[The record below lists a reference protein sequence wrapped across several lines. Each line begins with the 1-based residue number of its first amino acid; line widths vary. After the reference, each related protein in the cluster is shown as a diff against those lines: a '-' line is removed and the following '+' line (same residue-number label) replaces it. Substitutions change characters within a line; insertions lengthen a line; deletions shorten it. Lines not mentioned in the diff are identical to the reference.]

1 MSLGELTRWP
11 DNDTVVLRDTPG
23 IHHVSAIASD
33 PQQNADFYTNVLGFR
48 FVRRTVNFED
58 QFNYHLYYGDDRG
71 SPGSVLTFFAY
82 PREVDGRAGTPSI
95 SSLAL
100 SIPDDAVGYWTDRL
114 RGYGVDMD
122 DPITRFDGETVV
134 PFRDPDGT
142 ALELVT
148 GPSPGCPL
156 ETGTVPTGRA
166 IQGIRG
172 VSLRSQ
178 SPYVTASLLD
188 TFGFDLVDEEPD
200 TARYRLA
207 DGRQSTVDVL
217 TDDAPYGREGAGS
230 IHHVAF
236 GVADEAELH
245 EWRALLLDREFDVS
259 RVKDRQ
265 FMHSLY
271 VRDPGGILFELA
283 TERAGVRVDGVS
295 EPGSVL
301 TLPPWLETD
310 REMIESQLPPLAA
323 ETTDDTEDTDDE
335 R

>member
-1 MSLGELTRWP
+1 MLS
-11 DNDTVVLRDTPG
+11 DTPG

-33 PQQNADFYTNVLGFR
+33 PQRNVEFYTDVLGLT

-58 QFNYHLYYGDDRG
+58 IFTYHLYYGDERG

-82 PREVDGRAGTPSI
+82 PREVEGRAGKPGIHSV
-95 SSLAL
+95 SL
-100 SIPDDAVGYWTDRL
+100 SIPEGSVDYWVQRL
-114 RGYGVDMD
+114 ETHGVDVEES
-122 DPITRFDGETVV
+122 TKFDETVV
-134 PFRDPDGT
+134 AFRDPDGMEV
-142 ALELVT
+142 ELVT
-148 GPSPGCPL
+148 GPSPDLPAASDA
-156 ETGTVPTGRA
+156 VPEENAVRGL
-166 IQGIRG
+166 RG
-172 VSLRSQ
+172 VSLQSR

-188 TFGFDLVDEEPD
+188 TFGFDLVAEAEDV
-200 TARYRLA
+200 ARYRLG
-207 DGRQSTVDVL
+207 DGRRSTVDIL
-217 TDDAPYGREGAGS
+217 THDAPYGREGAGS

-245 EWRALLLDREFDVS
+245 EWRELLLDRDFDVS

-283 TERAGVRVDGVS
+283 TEREGVRVGDVA

-301 TLPPWLETD
+301 TLPPWLEAD
-310 REMIESQLPPLAA
+310 REMIEAQLPPLSTSS
-323 ETTDDTEDTDDE
+323 ETEE